1 MEGKANRA
9 HKLNKKER
17 PSNGVKQLK
26 LFQLIPNT
34 AHSRRGADIVCSH
47 AKLSLADLRTWLPP
61 SRLSLRL
68 LPGSQQPP
76 RAASGMPAP
85 QPTLRA
91 RFAARCSAG
100 AQPECPAT
108 THRARPCSRLG
119 FLPISN
125 WKTAEECYFSPLF
138 SSFSK
143 LGLPA
148 PRAAPCP
155 AMWAPR
161 AHRDEAAG
169 AGLPRRRPPELL
181 LSKLEHQPRSYWG
194 RTQTKRVKK
203 HKAGNRNDVSS
214 PSVRQVL
221 ITAASS

>member
-1 MEGKANRA
+1 MQSSP
-9 HKLNKKER
+9 LQ
-17 PSNGVKQLK
+17 V
-26 LFQLIPNT
+26 
-34 AHSRRGADIVCSH
+34 RGRGSH
-47 AKLSLADLRTWLPP
+47 RHGSHYGCYR
-61 SRLSLRL
+61 
-68 LPGSQQPP
+68 GSQRPP

-91 RFAARCSAG
+91 HFAARCSAG
-100 AQPECPAT
+100 AQPECPGT
-108 THRARPCSRLG
+108 THRARLCSTLG
-119 FLPISN
+119 FLPIPN
-125 WKTAEECYFSPLF
+125 WRTAEECYFSPLF
-138 SSFSK
+138 SPISK

-155 AMWAPR
+155 ATWAPR
-161 AHRDEAAG
+161 AHRDGAAG

-181 LSKLEHQPRSYWG
+181 LSKSEHQPRNCWG

-214 PSVRQVL
+214 PAVRQVL